1 MYKTNV
7 HMYYIILW
15 GLFVQYTRMYVYRVT
30 GETYRTEIW
39 LNVDISVMLQDRVL
53 LSCLFNLYV
62 DVL

>member
-1 MYKTNV
+1 MYI
-7 HMYYIILW
+7 MYNILA

-39 LNVDISVMLQDRVL
+39 LNVDICVVLQDQVL
-53 LSCLFNLYV
+53 SSLFNLYV